1 MRVSWDQLKLQKEK
15 QGKQTE
21 EVIKETTGENVSE
34 PEEYSGHQIE
44 NSHRVSQAN
53 EGKKDPS

>member
-1 MRVSWDQLKLQKEK
+1 MSWDQLKVQKEK

-34 PEEYSGHQIE
+34 PEEGS
-44 NSHRVSQAN
+44 VSS
-53 EGKKDPS
+53 D